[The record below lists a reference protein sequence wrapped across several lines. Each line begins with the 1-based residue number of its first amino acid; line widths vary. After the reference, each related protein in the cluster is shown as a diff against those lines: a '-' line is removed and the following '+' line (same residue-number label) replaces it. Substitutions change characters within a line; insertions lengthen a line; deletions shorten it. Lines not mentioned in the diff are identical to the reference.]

1 MIFYNMKNTFLFFL
15 VLTLLSC
22 STSRMKKN
30 IKQIDVQ
37 GHRGCRGILPENT
50 IIAFDKALQ
59 LGVTTLEMDLVIS
72 KDKEVIVSHEPFFN
86 HEISTAP
93 NNEDLTAEN
102 QLEHNIYKLTA
113 EEIKSYDVGLK
124 THKRFPDQENQKAV
138 KPLFKEVIERAERL
152 SKNLKR
158 PLPFYNVEIKRKPD
172 ADNLFH
178 PTADEFATLVVNTIK
193 NTGIKERIY
202 IQSFDIESLVVSKRL
217 DPDIKLVLLIE
228 NRDTPQ
234 SNIAKL
240 GFTPEVY
247 SPYFKLVDSTLVEY
261 CKTKGMK
268 LIPWTINELE
278 DMDQMLELGVDGII
292 TDYPGRLMNII
303 AAHDEYS
310 VLR

>member
-22 STSRMKKN
+22 STSRMNKN

-50 IIAFDKALQ
+50 MIAFEKALQ

-72 KDKEVIVSHEPFFN
+72 KDKEVVVSHEPFFN

-93 NNEDLTAEN
+93 NGEELTEEN
-102 QLEHNIYKLTA
+102 QLEHNIFKLTA
-113 EEIKSYDVGLK
+113 EDIKSYDVGLK
-124 THKRFPDQENQKAV
+124 AHSRFPRQANQKAV
-138 KPLFKEVIERAERL
+138 KPLFKEVIKRAESL
-152 SKNLKR
+152 TKSLKR
-158 PLPFYNVEIKRKPD
+158 PSPYYNVEIKRKPE

-178 PTADEFATLVVNTIK
+178 PTADEFATLVVETIQ

-217 DPDIKLVLLIE
+217 DPEIKLVLLIE

-247 SPYFKLVDSTLVEY
+247 SPYYKLVDSKLVEY

-268 LIPWTINELE
+268 LIPWTINESD
-278 DMDQMLELGVDGII
+278 DMNQMLELGVDGII
-292 TDYPGRLMNII
+292 TDYPGRLIDNI
-303 AAHDEYS
+303 ANHDGYS